1 MHPTLNCAEI
11 HRLILFKKKKISK
24 RSKSSD
30 TPVEHLLNTRTVQS
44 RRMST
49 EKSIFNNKQCT
60 HFKSLK
66 LHPAETMP
74 FSYDEE
80 SALTAEVRVF
90 DP

>member
-11 HRLILFKKKKISK
+11 RRLILSKKNSK

-30 TPVEHLLNTRTVQS
+30 TPAEHLLNSRTVKS
-44 RRMST
+44 RRMSR

-60 HFKSLK
+60 HFRSLK
-66 LHPAETMP
+66 LRPAETMP
-74 FSYDEE
+74 FAYDEE